1 MANEQNYQSHL
12 LSYEDAMKKVSA
24 CEKRV
29 LHYTRSIY
37 VETVNLLVQEEG
49 QSYTL

>member
-1 MANEQNYQSHL
+1 MANYQSHL

-37 VETVNLLVQEEG
+37 VETVNFLVQEEG